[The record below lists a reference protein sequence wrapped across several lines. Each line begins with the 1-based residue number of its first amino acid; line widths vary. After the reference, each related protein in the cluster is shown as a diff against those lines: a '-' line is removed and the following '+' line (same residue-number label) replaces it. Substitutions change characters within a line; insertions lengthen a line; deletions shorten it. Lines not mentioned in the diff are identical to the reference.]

1 MKTPYMYSSTEFL
14 ISMLL
19 LPPQLPRKG
28 TKHLQDL
35 FDQSVDEGLNF
46 LKEHSSSLSCPVPG
60 NSAVATLCHIL
71 SVFLSYIS
79 TECGGF
85 PSPEAKAAKDSLT
98 PAGMIASTKQQSQQ
112 HLSLHSILFA
122 KKASKL
128 WQKSSSAISQTT
140 PFLHRHPEALCEL
153 LGKLFVF
160 AFTWSFGGCFEAA
173 GCEEETESLISEQG
187 VTRGSLSV
195 RSKFDALVHKVFSS
209 PSRVEVKLPSSVDLI
224 YSYYVNLDNCS
235 FVLWDK
241 LVPSSKEIVT
251 KSSLM
256 QKGFQGLI
264 SSSSSSLI
272 DKTAP
277 IGTLHM
283 ATEVG
288 FVPTVDTVRLLFFS
302 QLLQKAGHNVLL
314 SGKLGVGKTCLLTQ
328 LAKMTQSVEQDDNL
342 LSSVLGGRA
351 QIAHTIQPASTS
363 MEEPQDNVLSM
374 HISSQSTASHLQSA
388 IEGCLAVKSKSTL
401 APPAGKK
408 VHISS
413 TLV

>member
-1 MKTPYMYSSTEFL
+1 M
-14 ISMLL
+14 
-19 LPPQLPRKG
+19 
-28 TKHLQDL
+28 
-35 FDQSVDEGLNF
+35 DEGLRF

-60 NSAVATLCHIL
+60 SSAVATLCHIL
-71 SVFLSYIS
+71 SVFLDYIS

-85 PSPEAKAAKDSLT
+85 SPPKPKAVKENSSTL
-98 PAGMIASTKQQSQQ
+98 AGMNVSTKQQPQQ
-112 HLSLHSILFA
+112 HLSLYSISLA
-122 KKASKL
+122 RKSSKL
-128 WQKSSSAISQTT
+128 WKKSASLISQTT

-160 AFTWSFGGCFEAA
+160 AFTWSFGGCFESV
-173 GCEEETESLISEQG
+173 GSEEEIESLRSEQNI
-187 VTRGSLSV
+187 TRGGLSV

-209 PSRVEVKLPSSVDLI
+209 PSELEVKLPLTADLI

-256 QKGFQGLI
+256 QKGFQSLI
-264 SSSSSSLI
+264 SSSSTTLI
-272 DKTAP
+272 DTTAP

-302 QLLQKAGHNVLL
+302 QLLQKAGYNVLL
-314 SGKLGVGKTCLLTQ
+314 SGKLGVGKTSLLTQ
-328 LAKMTQSVEQDDNL
+328 LAKMTQSVEQDDNI
-342 LSSVLGGRA
+342 LSAVLGGGTQSSR
-351 QIAHTIQPASTS
+351 TIQPALTS
-363 MEEPQDNVLSM
+363 VEENQDNVVSM
-374 HISSQSTASHLQSA
+374 HISSQTTASHLQSA
-388 IEGCLAVKSKSTL
+388 IEGCLVIKSKSTL

-408 VHISS
+408 VYISS
-413 TLV
+413 TLVSYAAKRWPMSLYCYCHSL